1 MQSIDQWT
9 NRYAFISGTPC
20 TPWHK
25 DRQRWR
31 DRRASGNCKNTC
43 KYDVLQR
50 NMQIKQAVGGWPPR
64 YAPAQAC
71 KWWHDIRH
79 VRIWIGRNYCMS
91 MPVQPTKAAW
101 WPWSLTFWPWK
112 WCPTDVWRGLP
123 CANFGL
129 PRPLCSQVTPNVR
142 DRQTSDKS
150 IA

>member
-9 NRYAFISGTPC
+9 NRYAFISGTN
-20 TPWHK
+20 PWHK

-50 NMQIKQAVGGWPPR
+50 NMQIKQAVGGWRHDMPPPR
-64 YAPAQAC
+64 PASGDTIYVMYAYGSVAITVCPCQC
-71 KWWHDIRH
+71 NQPKRPGDLDLWPFDLESG
-79 VRIWIGRNYCMS
+79 VR
-91 MPVQPTKAAW
+91 
-101 WPWSLTFWPWK
+101 LT
-112 WCPTDVWRGLP
+112 CDVGYP